1 MDPLSKKI
9 YLELPKPRT
18 VDVTADKERLL
29 RELTPMV
36 GNVELPYAIFRRDYR
51 AFREQDWNVTATL
64 VWTGQQWEIT
74 AIEPG
79 DTTAAHYGLAVD
91 LGSTMIAMELV
102 DLHTGEVLAADG
114 ASNPQIAYGDEIL
127 SRIFYGKDNEDHL
140 KELQRCVVTAFSD
153 LLDQMEA
160 ISGIDA
166 RKASLMVVGGNTT
179 MIHLLMGIDAF
190 CVFMTPFAPT
200 FNDVG
205 FINGSELGL
214 DFRGMIYCIPS
225 IANYLGGDI
234 ISGLLTV
241 DLVDSDHLGLYMDI
255 GTNGEMVIGN
265 KNFLFAGAG
274 AAGPALEGGISKF
287 GSRAKPGAVS
297 HVAIDGDEFTYTTI
311 NNAPAIGIC
320 GSGIVDLL
328 AEMLLSG
335 YMDKQGKLI
344 PEASPRIVEKNGER
358 AIIYAY
364 GTESASGEDLY
375 FSESDILA
383 FRDTKAAANTM
394 VACLLE
400 ATEVSPDDIEVIY
413 TVGGF
418 GEHINLESA
427 ITIGMYP
434 DVPREKFQS
443 IGNGSLKG
451 AFALLTDKAKL
462 QQVHHI
468 CESIYYLEFAQFPDF
483 ISKMSAAGFFP
494 HTDLGAYPSV
504 IKKMEARKKA
514 RNNGSPS

>member
-1 MDPLSKKI
+1 
-9 YLELPKPRT
+9 E
-18 VDVTADKERLL
+18 
-29 RELTPMV
+29 
-36 GNVELPYAIFRRDYR
+36 
-51 AFREQDWNVTATL
+51 
-64 VWTGQQWEIT
+64 
-74 AIEPG
+74 
-79 DTTAAHYGLAVD
+79 
-91 LGSTMIAMELV
+91 
-102 DLHTGEVLAADG
+102 
-114 ASNPQIAYGDEIL
+114 EIL
-127 SRIFYGKDNEDHL
+127 SRIFYGKDDEAHL
-140 KELQRCVVTAFSD
+140 KELQRCVVEAFQC
-153 LLDQMEA
+153 LLVQMEA
-160 ISGIDA
+160 LSGMDPCN
-166 RKASLMVVGGNTT
+166 ASLMVVGGNTT
-179 MIHLLMGIDAF
+179 MIHLLMGVDAF

-200 FNDVG
+200 FNDIG
-205 FINGSELGL
+205 FLHGSELGL
-214 DFRGMIYCIPS
+214 DFRGMVYCIPS

-241 DLVDSDHLGLYMDI
+241 DMVDSDRLGLYMDI

-265 KNFLFAGAG
+265 KDFLFAGAG

-297 HVAIDGDEFTYTTI
+297 RVAIDGDCFTYSTI
-311 NNAPAIGIC
+311 EDKPAIGIC

-328 AEMLLSG
+328 AEMLLNG

-344 PEASPRIVEKNGER
+344 PEASPRIVEKDGAP

-364 GTESASGEDLY
+364 AEETAAGEDLY
-375 FSESDILA
+375 FTEGDILA

-400 ATEVSPDDIEVIY
+400 ATEVRPDDIDVIY

-434 DVPREKFQS
+434 DVPREKFQT

-451 AFALLTDKAKL
+451 ALALLTDRSRL
-462 QQVHHI
+462 EQIDHI

-494 HTDLGAYPSV
+494 HTDLSSYPSV
-504 IKKMEARKKA
+504 VRKMEERKKN
-514 RNNGSPS
+514 RKLRS

>member
-18 VDVTADKERLL
+18 GDVTADKERLL

-274 AAGPALEGGISKF
+274 AAGPSLEGGISKF
-287 GSRAKPGAVS
+287 GSRAQFPMWPSTVMS
-297 HVAIDGDEFTYTTI
+297 
-311 NNAPAIGIC
+311 
-320 GSGIVDLL
+320 S
-328 AEMLLSG
+328 
-335 YMDKQGKLI
+335 LI
-344 PEASPRIVEKNGER
+344 PP
-358 AIIYAY
+358 
-364 GTESASGEDLY
+364 
-375 FSESDILA
+375 
-383 FRDTKAAANTM
+383 
-394 VACLLE
+394 
-400 ATEVSPDDIEVIY
+400 
-413 TVGGF
+413 
-418 GEHINLESA
+418 
-427 ITIGMYP
+427 
-434 DVPREKFQS
+434 S
-443 IGNGSLKG
+443 IMHRPS
-451 AFALLTDKAKL
+451 AFA
-462 QQVHHI
+462 VPVS
-468 CESIYYLEFAQFPDF
+468 SI
-483 ISKMSAAGFFP
+483 SW
-494 HTDLGAYPSV
+494 
-504 IKKMEARKKA
+504 RKCC
-514 RNNGSPS
+514 